1 MWLRPPLIVLEPS
14 FEDSA
19 PAILSGISGGGRCPR
34 ALARWMPV
42 SWLKNGGVWFG
53 PPRGQR
59 GGGKGNR
66 RAQRA
71 RENLRKRLARQQAKE
86 AGRTGEASA
95 EAGTRT
101 EATSTEQK
109 QKGTYSRRRLRGKQK
124 QLGVTAI
131 AKQAQ
136 AKGDATKAN
145 PWICWRRQRRRR
157 PSKRG
162 RRRRRRRRRSTRASS
177 RMIFTNERC
186 GNALGG
192 NYEASRLVGPPLVG
206 GA

>member
-1 MWLRPPLIVLEPS
+1 
-14 FEDSA
+14 
-19 PAILSGISGGGRCPR
+19 
-34 ALARWMPV
+34 MPV
-42 SWLKNGGVWFG
+42 SWLKNGGVWLG

-109 QKGTYSRRRLRGKQK
+109 QKGTYLRWRLRGKQK
-124 QLGVTAI
+124 QIGVTSI

-136 AKGDATKAN
+136 AKGDAKKQTLGFAGVGSEGGG
-145 PWICWRRQRRRR
+145 PASAGAEGGEEGGGVRAQY
-157 PSKRG
+157 RG
-162 RRRRRRRRRSTRASS
+162 
-177 RMIFTNERC
+177 
-186 GNALGG
+186 
-192 NYEASRLVGPPLVG
+192 
-206 GA
+206 